1 MNNEIRWYRVREPN
15 QIGFMGSGLLA
26 VLGFLFMYFN
36 FFNII
41 FLVAGLIGVYVFY
54 PTSIKRQVIKFMRL
68 IGIVDERDTYNGYSY
83 YKHWPKVYYARYNGY
98 LYLKLVEVSISQ
110 NVSLDRIV
118 QEIFGLQL
126 IEKQSKFG
134 SYVLKLGIA
143 PRKEMYNWHESRN
156 G

>member
-1 MNNEIRWYRVREPN
+1 MDEIHWIKVYEPS
-15 QIGFMGSGLLA
+15 QVGFMGFGFLA
-26 VLGFLFMYFN
+26 LLGFLFMFFN
-36 FFNII
+36 FFNVV
-41 FLVAGLIGVYVFY
+41 FLIAGLIGVYVFY
-54 PTSIKRQVIKFMRL
+54 PTSIKRQIIKFMRL
-68 IGIVDERDTYNGYSY
+68 IGIVDEQDTHNGYSY

-98 LYLKLVEVSISQ
+98 LYLKMVEVSISQ

-134 SYVLKLGIA
+134 SYVLKLGKA